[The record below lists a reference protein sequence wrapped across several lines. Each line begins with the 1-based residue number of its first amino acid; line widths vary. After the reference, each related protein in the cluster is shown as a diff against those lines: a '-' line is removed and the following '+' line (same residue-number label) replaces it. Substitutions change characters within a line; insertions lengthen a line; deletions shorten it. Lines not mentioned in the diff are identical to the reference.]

1 MVIFSIMKS
10 VLFILIFSFIHHSSF
25 SQDSAWIKVHFLY
38 GSKPIKLFK
47 DTEKKCVGGV
57 MGGHVGIESDRVRVI
72 NFSHQGSFHVFANDG
87 KRHSKFSEH
96 TCSKFYGIFGSH
108 HDSVKKA
115 IVFIPVSRQQKHQ
128 FDSISAAYL
137 KQSPYDYALF
147 GMRCGAASYEILAQ
161 LGILPDYSNSKTAMK
176 IFYPKKLRT
185 RLLQKAKENGWL
197 VLQQQGSYKRIW
209 EKG

>member
-1 MVIFSIMKS
+1 MKS
-10 VLFILIFSFIHHSSF
+10 GFFFLILFLIHHPSF

-47 DTEKKCVGGV
+47 DTEKKWFGGV
-57 MGGHVGIESDRVRVI
+57 IGGHVGIESDSDRII
-72 NFSHQGSFHVFANDG
+72 NFSHTGSFHVFANNE

-108 HDSVKKA
+108 QDSVKKA
-115 IVFIPVSRQQKHQ
+115 IVFIPVTRQQKHQ

-161 LGILPDYSNSKTAMK
+161 LGILPDYSKSKTAMK